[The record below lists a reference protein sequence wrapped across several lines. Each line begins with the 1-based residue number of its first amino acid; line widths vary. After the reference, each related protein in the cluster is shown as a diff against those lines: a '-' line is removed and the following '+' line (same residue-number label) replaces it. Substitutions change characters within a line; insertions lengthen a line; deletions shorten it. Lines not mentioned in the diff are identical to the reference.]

1 MSIVHKPKFNVGIVK
16 KPPKVRTDARKI
28 VHWTTTEIENLV
40 ELRSIGLSHKECAR
54 LLGRSESACLGAVKS
69 NSLEKRIQN
78 KRQELIKEALKNDA
92 KRKNSAGAADQST
105 KD

>member
-40 ELRSIGLSHKECAR
+40 ELRSIGLSHKECGK
-54 LLGRSESACLGAVKS
+54 LLNRSATACAGAVKS
-69 NSLEKRIQN
+69 NLLNPRISKKRKDLE
-78 KRQELIKEALKNDA
+78 NDA
-92 KRKNSAGAADQST
+92 QRKNSPIAAN
-105 KD
+105 